1 MKFSVSP
8 IIGIYMGLGLITLA
22 LCSTVL
28 SITYGRDTTPVVQTL
43 WVLCNTWLFTGL
55 FITAHDAMHGVVAPT
70 HPKLNQRIG
79 QMALFVYAGLS
90 YQRLRAGH
98 ILHHQYPATTNDPD
112 YLPYHH
118 KFRMME
124 TIVRWY
130 GSFMLSYLT
139 WHPFLI
145 VATIFT
151 IADRGFGVDV
161 YSMLLFWILPQILS
175 TLQLFYF
182 GTYLPHRGE
191 FTDSLPARSND
202 YPVWLSL
209 LTCFHFGYHR
219 EHHLYPHLPWWLLP
233 YARTQR

>member
-1 MKFSVSP
+1 MKIAVSP
-8 IIGIYMGLGLITLA
+8 TIGIFLGIGIIATSI
-22 LCSTVL
+22 CSTVY
-28 SITYGRDTTPVVQTL
+28 SISYGTTLHPVGQIL
-43 WVLCNTWLFTGL
+43 WVLLNTWLFTGL
-55 FITAHDAMHGVVAPT
+55 FITAHDAMHGVVAPNS
-70 HPKLNQRIG
+70 PRLNKQIG
-79 QMALFVYAGLS
+79 QVALFVYAGLS
-90 YQRLRAGH
+90 YTRLLSGH

-118 KFRMME
+118 KFRTME
-124 TIVRWY
+124 AIVRWY
-130 GSFMLSYLT
+130 WSFMLSYLT
-139 WHPFLI
+139 WHPFLVI
-145 VATIFT
+145 ATIFT
-151 IADRGFGVDV
+151 IADRIYAVDV
-161 YSMLLFWILPQILS
+161 SSMLIFWILPQVLS

-233 YARTQR
+233 SARSKG